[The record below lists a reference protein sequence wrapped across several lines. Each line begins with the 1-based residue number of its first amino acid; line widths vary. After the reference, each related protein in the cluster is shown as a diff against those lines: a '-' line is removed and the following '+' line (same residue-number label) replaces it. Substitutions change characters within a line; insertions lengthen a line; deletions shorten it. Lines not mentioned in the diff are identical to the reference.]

1 MFGFLKPDPARE
13 AARNLLAAISEAAR
27 APSLF
32 GDGRAPDTFDGRF
45 QVVTLLAALAM
56 RRLKREPGAGRLA
69 QMFADQLFR
78 SFDEGLREAGIG
90 DLSVAKHMKK
100 LAGAFYGR
108 LSAYDS
114 ALGGDLAEGERS
126 ARLAALAA
134 ALSRNIW
141 NEESIPFAAS
151 LAEGV
156 SGLAEKLESAP
167 LEALGDLE
175 TWGINLS

>member
-13 AARNLLAAISEAAR
+13 AARQLLAAVSEAAR

-32 GDGRAPDTFDGRF
+32 GEARAPDTFDGRF
-45 QVVTLLAALAM
+45 QMVTLFAGLAM
-56 RRLKREPGAGRLA
+56 RRLKREPDAARLA
-69 QMFADQLFR
+69 QAFADILFG

-108 LSAYDS
+108 LAAYDS
-114 ALGGDLAEGERS
+114 ALAEADRG
-126 ARLAALAA
+126 ARLATLAA

-141 NEESIPFAAS
+141 NEDSVPFAAN
-151 LAEGV
+151 LAVGV
-156 SGLAEKLESAP
+156 SDLAEKLESAP
-167 LEALGDLE
+167 LAALEEVG
-175 TWGINLS
+175 TWGLTLS

>member
-1 MFGFLKPDPARE
+1 MFAFLKPDPSRQ
-13 AARNLLAAISEAAR
+13 AARSLLIALSEAAR

-32 GDGRAPDTFDGRF
+32 GEGRAPDTFDGRF
-45 QVVTLLAALAM
+45 QMVTLFAGLAM
-56 RRLKREPGAGRLA
+56 RRLKREPGAERLA
-69 QMFADQLFR
+69 QAFADVLFR

-108 LSAYDS
+108 LAAYDG
-114 ALGGDLAEGERS
+114 ALEEPDRP
-126 ARLAALAA
+126 ARLTALAA

-141 NEESIPFAAS
+141 NEDAAPFAIG

-156 SGLAEKLESAP
+156 SDLAETLESAP
-167 LEALGDLE
+167 LGALGELK
-175 TWGINLS
+175 TWAISLS